1 MEEEK
6 KVAEQVAAPET
17 PVEEA
22 PKEGRDNR
30 RPRGERGDRRPK
42 GDRRERRDRRD
53 EPKEFEERVVF
64 INRVSKTVK
73 GGRRMKFSAL
83 VVVGDGKGRYVTV
96 GVSPFVMSS
105 GLTKDPALRFT
116 PLFKTVALTYLYSYC
131 PM

>member
-42 GDRRERRDRRD
+42 GDRRTSSSNVIT
-53 EPKEFEERVVF
+53 F
-64 INRVSKTVK
+64 
-73 GGRRMKFSAL
+73 
-83 VVVGDGKGRYVTV
+83 
-96 GVSPFVMSS
+96 SPFFARRSAPLPVKYTFIIL
-105 GLTKDPALRFT
+105 LTCS
-116 PLFKTVALTYLYSYC
+116 VVQ
-131 PM
+131 